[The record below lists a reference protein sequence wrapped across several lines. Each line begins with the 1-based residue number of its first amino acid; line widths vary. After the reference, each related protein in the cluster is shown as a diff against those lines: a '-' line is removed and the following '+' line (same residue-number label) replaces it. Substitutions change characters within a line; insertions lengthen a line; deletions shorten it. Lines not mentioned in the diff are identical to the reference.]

1 MIREIVKKFV
11 IEYYDLSHR
20 KEKRLDA
27 LLSSLDYVFPG
38 DILVRYIFL
47 LYALANMLSE
57 TC

>member
-1 MIREIVKKFV
+1 MIREIVKKLA

-20 KEKRLDA
+20 KEERLDA
-27 LLSSLDYVFPG
+27 LISSLDYVFPG
-38 DILVRYIFL
+38 DVLVCFIFL